1 MLRKLFCG
9 ALFASVVLPGM
20 PALAQAPAYPS
31 KPIRIV
37 VPFGPGSATDNIAR
51 MAAEKAGKSLGT
63 TFVIDNKPGAN
74 GLIAAREVV
83 GAPKDGYT
91 IIVSSNS
98 AHAANAYLYKNL
110 GYDPVKDFTPV
121 AGLTINPHVLVV
133 RADLPVRNMAELI
146 AYGKAN
152 PGKLNLGNGNTGSLA
167 NASLVKTMGGF
178 TATDVAYKS
187 PPAAVT
193 DLLGGRIDF
202 LSTDYFIVNEHI
214 KSGQLRALAVTSK
227 TRLRP
232 LPDVPTVAET
242 LPGYELNGW
251 VAAFA
256 PAGTPPDVVAKLNK
270 AFTDF
275 VNSPEFQQYMDQQGM
290 QGFASTP
297 AELGAFQKAQVALWA
312 EVLQKAG
319 VQPE

>member
-1 MLRKLFCG
+1 MLQRRWRRLSMAACLF
-9 ALFASVVLPGM
+9 VL
-20 PALAQAPAYPS
+20 PALAAAQAYPS

-37 VPFGPGSATDNIAR
+37 VPFGPGSATDTISR
-51 MAAEKAGKSLGT
+51 MLAEKAGPALGT
-63 TFVIDNKPGAN
+63 TFVVDNKPGAN

-98 AHAANAYLYKNL
+98 AHAANAYLYRNL
-110 GYDPVKDFTPV
+110 GYDPVKDFTPIT
-121 AGLTINPHVLVV
+121 GLTINPHVLVI
-133 RADLPVRNMAELI
+133 RSELPIHDMKELI

-152 PGKLNLGNGNTGSLA
+152 PGKLNFGNGNTGSLA
-167 NASLVKTMGGF
+167 NASLVRAMGGF
-178 TATDVAYKS
+178 TAVDVSYKS

-202 LSTDYFIVNEHI
+202 LSTDLFIVADHI
-214 KSGQLRALAVTSK
+214 KSGRLRALAVTSK

-242 LPGYELNGW
+242 IPGYELNGW

-256 PAGTPPDVVAKLNK
+256 PAGTPPDIVAKLNK
-270 AFTDF
+270 ALVDF
-275 VNSPEFQQYMDQQGM
+275 VNSPDFQRYTDQQGM
-290 QGFASTP
+290 QGFATTP
-297 AELGAFQKAQVALWA
+297 AELGAFQQEQVKKWA
-312 EVLQKAG
+312 DVLEKAG
-319 VQPE
+319 VKPE